1 MIRLTTAAFARRR
14 RAPPRYVWP
23 IRYGADGGIKIHT
36 DGPQNEVSI
45 TYQLALRHA
54 PRDPFA
60 PAVMKRSK
68 KKKGKGKKRK
78 KRKARRLRWPLH
90 FLDTN
95 MTVRAGD
102 PAPSQLNI
110 SVEQYRAAPPV
121 TMADNEGVLYRGRV
135 MAHWRPPI
143 AEMYPA
149 ARYPG
154 VGRAE
159 VLQLVF
165 AYRPVH
171 EDACLGGG

>member
-1 MIRLTTAAFARRR
+1 M
-14 RAPPRYVWP
+14 
-23 IRYGADGGIKIHT
+23 RYGADGGIKIHT

-45 TYQLALRHA
+45 SYQLALRHA
-54 PRDPFA
+54 PRDPFT
-60 PAVMKRSK
+60 PAAAAAKKKSKKK
-68 KKKGKGKKRK
+68 KKKGKQKKKKGKQK
-78 KRKARRLRWPLH
+78 KKEKKKAGGRGLSKRLRWPLH

-102 PAPSQLNI
+102 PAPPTLDVT
-110 SVEQYRAAPPV
+110 VEQYRAAPPV
-121 TMADNEGVLYRGRV
+121 TMRDNEGVLYRGRV
-135 MAHWRPPI
+135 MAHWRPPL
-143 AEMYPA
+143 AELYPA
-149 ARYPG
+149 AAYPG